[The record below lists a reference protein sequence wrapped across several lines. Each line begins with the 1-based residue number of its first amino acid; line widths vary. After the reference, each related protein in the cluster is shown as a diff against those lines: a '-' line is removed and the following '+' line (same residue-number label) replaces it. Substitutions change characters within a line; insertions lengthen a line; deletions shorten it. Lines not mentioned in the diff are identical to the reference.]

1 MATGVNPTFPM
12 ATPMVLSIQ
21 VTVFKF
27 NGLGRRM
34 HTRLMN
40 ISKKN
45 LDLRLVFDIRLTNAR
60 LMLGH
65 SCRQWSNNNT
75 ALV

>member
-1 MATGVNPTFPM
+1 MATGLNLTFSM
-12 ATPMVLSIQ
+12 ATPMVVSIQ

-45 LDLRLVFDIRLTNAR
+45 LDLRLVFDNFFKDTFNKCQINV
-60 LMLGH
+60 GP
-65 SCRQWSNNNT
+65 
-75 ALV
+75 